1 MILWGVLLG
10 FIKTLAISLLHIL
23 AAYLL
28 VFWGLA
34 FLVRWTGVP
43 EVAPVVALFFSFPI
57 LMIGILRASF
67 DSYRRIPALGW
78 VGAGMMVSVGT
89 VFLVA
94 IVINNKL

>member
-10 FIKTLAISLLHIL
+10 FIKTLFVSLLHIL

-28 VFWGLA
+28 VFWGLV
-34 FLVRWTGVP
+34 FLAKWTGVP
-43 EVAPVVALFFSFPI
+43 EVAPVVALFFSLPI
-57 LMIGILRASF
+57 LMTGILRTSF
-67 DSYRRIPALGW
+67 SSYREIPALGW

-94 IVINNKL
+94 IIISKP

>member
-1 MILWGVLLG
+1 MILWSVLLG
-10 FIKTLAISLLHIL
+10 FIKTLLISLLHIL

-28 VFWGLA
+28 VFGGLV
-34 FLVRWTGVP
+34 FLAKWTGVP
-43 EVAPVVALFFSFPI
+43 EVAPIVALFFSLPV

-67 DSYRRIPALGW
+67 GAYREIPALGW

-94 IVINNKL
+94 IILNKL